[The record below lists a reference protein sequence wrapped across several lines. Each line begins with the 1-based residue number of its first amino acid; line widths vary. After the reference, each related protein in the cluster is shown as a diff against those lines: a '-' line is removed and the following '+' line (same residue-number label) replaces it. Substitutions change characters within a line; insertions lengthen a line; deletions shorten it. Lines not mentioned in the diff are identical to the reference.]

1 MDIPIHVAATG
12 FVCNVTLYIDSKIQK
27 QFQTRRYRMMLG
39 TVCFLFSLFFHL
51 LLDAV
56 PHYDFMFEFFIFY
69 KFFGFLKLSLIVR
82 AFGVLLKF
90 SILTIPVVIMF
101 LYLTKDHLMIALV
114 SIIGGIY
121 PDIEKTAYLVLHI
134 PRYLI
139 IFRNHSCSYSPT
151 GWESEHKLL
160 LIVIEVCLFVVLL
173 IGLYWI
179 ARHRGQVRY
188 TGMSKQVIFQ
198 VFARKKMRI
207 GKLF

>member
-1 MDIPIHVAATG
+1 
-12 FVCNVTLYIDSKIQK
+12 
-27 QFQTRRYRMMLG
+27 MLG

-139 IFRNHSCSYSPT
+139 IFRNHSCSYSPA
-151 GWESEHKLL
+151 GWESEHKLF
-160 LIVIEVCLFVVLL
+160 LIITELFLFGALL
-173 IGLYWI
+173 IGFYWI
-179 ARHRGQVRY
+179 ARCRNQSMISSHNKRSSSLTLG
-188 TGMSKQVIFQ
+188 
-198 VFARKKMRI
+198 
-207 GKLF
+207 LFFR